1 MHVLVGMMLY
11 RNGDLLKQDITAYE
25 MQCLFIEAFKYIKM
39 LKLRRKIKTE
49 EKENFIAV
57 RFVWGTYN

>member
-57 RFVWGTYN
+57 RFVWGTNN

>member
-39 LKLRRKIKTE
+39 LKLRRRIKTE

-57 RFVWGTYN
+57 QFVWGTYN

>member
-57 RFVWGTYN
+57 QFVWGTYN